1 VAKSAESFVK
11 QGLITKAEKDAI
23 VSAAARS
30 ACGK

>member
-1 VAKSAESFVK
+1 MAKSAESFVK

-23 VSAAARS
+23 VSAARS